1 MIRAQAHQLFQ
12 IVTRRYETES
22 VILTS
27 NLAFGQWYQTFASD
41 TALTAT
47 DWAIPATRHNA

>member
-1 MIRAQAHQLFQ
+1 MIRAQAHQRFQ